1 MATLNDFNTILNID
15 YLVIHLSNEVFNNG
29 KMNYHIA
36 LVTEDF
42 SYLTGDKSEKVYN
55 KIVAVR
61 VFEEQPKHITKSILD
76 AFGETEE
83 ECVIMSDYIDFGYY
97 GMIQKDTK
105 PYNSID
111 EAIQGF
117 IPFIDDLKSYTDNI
131 EILLDMKCNLL
142 GNTWREQMNG
152 ELNKKK

>member
-1 MATLNDFNTILNID
+1 MATLNDFNDILNID
-15 YLVIHLSNEVFNNG
+15 YSVIQLSNEVFNSG
-29 KMNYHIA
+29 EMNYHIA

-61 VFEEQPKHITKSILD
+61 VLEEQPKHITQSILN
-76 AFGETEE
+76 AVGLTEE

-131 EILLDMKCNLL
+131 GFLLSMKCNAL

-152 ELNKKK
+152 EIGKRK